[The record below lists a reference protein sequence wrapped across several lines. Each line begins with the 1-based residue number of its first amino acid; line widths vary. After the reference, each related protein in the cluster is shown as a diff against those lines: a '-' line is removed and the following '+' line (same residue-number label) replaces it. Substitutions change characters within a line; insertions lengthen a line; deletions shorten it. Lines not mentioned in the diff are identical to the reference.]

1 MGGTARDFLQRRR
14 PVRTVRCSRRQ
25 AVTASLALAALPS
38 LRALALAQT
47 LTPVRVAAV
56 PSDDVAVLI
65 YGIRSGLFKS
75 VGLDVTYT
83 PAASGAA
90 IIAALVAGVYEVGHS
105 SIVSLLNAR
114 GREIPVSLI
123 APGSV
128 YDAKAPYAELICASD
143 LPYKTGADLNGKI
156 VAVSALKDLNTMGTS
171 AWVDATGGDSKTLKF
186 VEIPISAV
194 PASCEQHRVD
204 AGMVYYPP
212 LGTALAGGKVRILA
226 PAFSA
231 VGNYY
236 MTSGWATSDDWASK
250 HLDAARTFAAAYLRA
265 IAYANAHHAETAPLA
280 AEITATPLE
289 IVQKTVRVNS
299 APSLGSPI
307 LQPMIDAAAKYGL
320 IAKSIPARDLV
331 FSGLR

>member
-1 MGGTARDFLQRRR
+1 VRIVPLSRRR
-14 PVRTVRCSRRQ
+14 
-25 AVTASLALAALPS
+25 AVTAAFAFAAAANLRLP
-38 LRALALAQT
+38 AGAQT

-56 PSDDVAVLI
+56 PSDDVAVLV

-90 IIAALVAGVYEVGHS
+90 IIAALLAGVYEVGHS

-114 GREIPVSLI
+114 ARSIPVSLI

-156 VAVSALKDLNTMGTS
+156 VAVSALRDLNTMGTS

-194 PASCEQHRVD
+194 PAACEEHRVD

-212 LGTALAGGKVRILA
+212 LGTALAAGKVRILA

-250 HLDAARTFAAAYLRA
+250 HLDAARTFAATYLKA
-265 IAYANAHHAETAPLA
+265 IAYANAHHAETAPLS
-280 AEITATPLE
+280 AEITSTPLDV
-289 IVQKTVRVNS
+289 VQKTVRVNS
-299 APSLGSPI
+299 APSLAVPI

-320 IAKSIPARDLV
+320 IPKSIPARELV
-331 FSGLR
+331 FSGLPAAK